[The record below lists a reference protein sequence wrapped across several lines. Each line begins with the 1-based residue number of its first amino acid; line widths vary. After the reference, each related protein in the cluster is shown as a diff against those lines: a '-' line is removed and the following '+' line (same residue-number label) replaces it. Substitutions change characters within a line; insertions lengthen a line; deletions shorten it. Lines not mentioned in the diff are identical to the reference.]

1 MKFRITARVVSPMLF
16 LASAWLTYAI
26 EPESAPNLARV
37 RRIYVERL
45 GGGSDSDQMRDMI
58 ITALQNSKLFVITDN
73 VERADAT
80 LRGSSDDKIFTDEHS
95 SSESIGIHGTSG
107 GGSSANNATGIGTS
121 SHQNSGAGI
130 TDSESSHIRER
141 RHEASASLR
150 LIDING
156 DVIWSTTQE
165 SAGGKFRGA
174 TADVADKVARQL
186 ADDTR
191 KARSAVKTCSD
202 SRVSQAPGQALG
214 KDAAVTACP

>member
-1 MKFRITARVVSPMLF
+1 MRLRVSTILIVAG
-16 LASAWLTYAI
+16 LASPWFASGI
-26 EPESAPNLARV
+26 EPEATPNLARV

-58 ITALQNSKLFVITDN
+58 IAALQNSKLFMITDN
-73 VERADAT
+73 VDRADAT

-95 SSESIGIHGTSG
+95 SSESIGLHTTSG
-107 GGSSANNATGIGTS
+107 GGSSDNNATGIGTS
-121 SHQNSGAGI
+121 SHQNSGVGI
-130 TDSESSHIRER
+130 TDSETSHMKER
-141 RHEASASLR
+141 RHETSAAIR

-174 TADVADKVARQL
+174 MADVADKVARQL

-191 KARSAVKTCSD
+191 KARAAVKTCGD
-202 SRVSQAPGQALG
+202 SRVSQTQGQPPGRDTTVA
-214 KDAAVTACP
+214 ACP

>member
-1 MKFRITARVVSPMLF
+1 MRLRVSTILIVAG
-16 LASAWLTYAI
+16 LASPWFASGI
-26 EPESAPNLARV
+26 EPEATPNLARV

-58 ITALQNSKLFVITDN
+58 IAALQNSKLFMITDN
-73 VERADAT
+73 VDRADAT

-95 SSESIGIHGTSG
+95 SSESIGLHTTSG
-107 GGSSANNATGIGTS
+107 GGSSDNNATGIGTS
-121 SHQNSGAGI
+121 SHQNSGVGI
-130 TDSESSHIRER
+130 TDSETNHMKER
-141 RHEASASLR
+141 RHETSASIR

-174 TADVADKVARQL
+174 MADVADKVARQL

-191 KARSAVKTCSD
+191 KARAAVKTCGD
-202 SRVSQAPGQALG
+202 SRVSQTQGQPPGRDTTVA
-214 KDAAVTACP
+214 ACP